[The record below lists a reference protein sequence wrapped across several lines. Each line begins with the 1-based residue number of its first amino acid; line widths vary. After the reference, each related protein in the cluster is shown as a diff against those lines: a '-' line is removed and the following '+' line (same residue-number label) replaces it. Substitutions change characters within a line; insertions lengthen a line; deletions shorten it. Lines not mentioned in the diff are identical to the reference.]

1 MSPSNRNRSVPAL
14 ISVVALLTFLYSFLV
29 VKRPLAW
36 VGSVAMLF
44 TLYLGW
50 RFVRAVERIAD
61 ALED

>member
-14 ISVVALLTFLYSFLV
+14 IGVVALLTFLYSFLV

-36 VGSVAMLF
+36 VGFVAVLF
-44 TLYLGW
+44 TLYLSW